1 MQQAQVS
8 KHRWIVGLQFFSIV
22 WFVAYL
28 GIMLFYPSL
37 GPTVTRLLDRAAT
50 AVLVWVGIVGFPACS
65 VGMFVYLSQNAKRRH
80 VLWTFFVNL
89 ALWIGLATIL
99 CTLVWDG
106 HWIDVINLNTP
117 APVPDVPFG

>member
-65 VGMFVYLSQNAKRRH
+65 VGCLFILARIPNAGMCYGRFSLIWRCGSDWPRYC
-80 VLWTFFVNL
+80 VL
-89 ALWIGLATIL
+89 
-99 CTLVWDG
+99 
-106 HWIDVINLNTP
+106 
-117 APVPDVPFG
+117 